1 MLDSRGKFK
10 KGHKKIGG
18 KKKGSRH
25 LSVITRET
33 LEEVIRES
41 DKTHNQSL
49 LRVFIEKARKNPH
62 VLIAVMKKFIADK
75 KELDAQITASDD
87 LHITV
92 SYKNKKKQESGK
104 QAKRPDEVI

>member
-1 MLDSRGKFK
+1 MKIRDTGGKFK
-10 KGHKKIGG
+10 KGHKKLGG
-18 KKKGSRH
+18 KKKGNRH

-33 LEEVIRES
+33 LEEAIQES

-75 KELDAQITASDD
+75 KELDAQITGNDD

-92 SYKNKKKQESGK
+92 DFINQKK
-104 QAKRPDEVI
+104 